1 MSDHSDMGNLS
12 RSKSVHISK
21 IEALV
26 KTGDIVL
33 FKSKNSLSGLQ
44 RVATG
49 TNWDHIGMVVRRTE
63 SLYDIIEATGDGVQ
77 MYPLV
82 NRLEIYN
89 QSLMSE
95 IAIRQLSGN
104 IPTTFTDD
112 IVKFF
117 EKVEGK
123 PYELTTKKIL
133 FNDGLKND
141 TPLKKDVSYC

>member
-63 SLYDIIEATGDGVQ
+63 LYDIIEATGDGVQ
-77 MYPLV
+77 
-82 NRLEIYN
+82 I
-89 QSLMSE
+89 SFS
-95 IAIRQLSGN
+95 
-104 IPTTFTDD
+104 
-112 IVKFF
+112 
-117 EKVEGK
+117 
-123 PYELTTKKIL
+123 
-133 FNDGLKND
+133 
-141 TPLKKDVSYC
+141 